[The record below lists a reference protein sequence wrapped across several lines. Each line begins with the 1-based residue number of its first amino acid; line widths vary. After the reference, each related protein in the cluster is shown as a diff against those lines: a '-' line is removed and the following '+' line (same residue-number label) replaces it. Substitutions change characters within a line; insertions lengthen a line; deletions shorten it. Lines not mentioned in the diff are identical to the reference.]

1 MTAALAAC
9 GPGEEPI
16 LIGLAGPFSEQR
28 AQSMQLGAQLAVS
41 EINQQGGVRS
51 RELRLVV
58 VDDSGKGNVAV
69 RVAQSLYDNPDIVA
83 VVGHLNSGA
92 TLAAAQVYNG
102 GRHPIVAISPS
113 ASSPDITH
121 AGEYTFRICPDDS
134 VHGVQLAEWAY
145 GQIGARR
152 AAILFENDSYGRGLR
167 STFRNSFVALGG
179 QIVSEDPFL
188 SELPSFEPYLTRIRL
203 RGGADAVLLAGAR
216 DGAVNILNT
225 MANLGYRP
233 ATLSGDGIVGIQ
245 ASEADPEGV
254 FVSLAYLADAGGDRN
269 QDFVSAY
276 HTAYGGQQPDHRGA
290 GAYDI
295 VRLLARAIQEAGFE
309 RSRIRDYLAGVGSE
323 TDAFEGVTGQIA
335 FDSRGDISGKDVVIG
350 VFRDGRIV
358 PAPKRR

>member
-1 MTAALAAC
+1 
-9 GPGEEPI
+9 
-16 LIGLAGPFSEQR
+16 
-28 AQSMQLGAQLAVS
+28 
-41 EINQQGGVRS
+41 
-51 RELRLVV
+51 
-58 VDDSGKGNVAV
+58 
-69 RVAQSLYDNPDIVA
+69 
-83 VVGHLNSGA
+83 
-92 TLAAAQVYNG
+92 
-102 GRHPIVAISPS
+102 
-113 ASSPDITH
+113 
-121 AGEYTFRICPDDS
+121 
-134 VHGVQLAEWAY
+134 VQLAEWAY